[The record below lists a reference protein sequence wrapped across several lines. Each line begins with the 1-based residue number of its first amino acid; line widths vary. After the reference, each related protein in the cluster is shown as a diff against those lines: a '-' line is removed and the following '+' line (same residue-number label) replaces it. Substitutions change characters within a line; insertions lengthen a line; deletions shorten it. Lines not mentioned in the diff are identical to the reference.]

1 MGTDQRT
8 VTTDLRLHSR
18 RAVFTATMT
27 LALAWAV
34 ASPASAHVEVSA
46 EGAQAGTGP
55 VTLVFSAES
64 ESNSAGIV
72 SMKTQLPAGIA
83 PADVTL
89 ASGPAGWAL
98 TPTADGFELA
108 GPDIGPGVDA
118 EYSITV
124 AQLPADATELAFP
137 TLQRYSDGRDDA
149 WIEPITEAV
158 PEPESPAPVLAVA
171 PAPAGAAVPSSAAMT
186 PSATETPAASSTEE
200 VNTDDVAEETAEDSG
215 VGAPVIVLLI
225 VVLLAVIGGAVW
237 VVRRRRA

>member
-1 MGTDQRT
+1 
-8 VTTDLRLHSR
+8 VITDLRLQCR
-18 RAVFTATMT
+18 RAALTATMAV
-27 LALAWAV
+27 ALAWAV

-64 ESNSAGIV
+64 ESNSVGIV

-89 ASGPAGWAL
+89 AGGPAGWAL

-118 EYSITV
+118 EYSVTV

-137 TLQRYSDGRDDA
+137 TLQRYSDGREDA
-149 WIEPITEAV
+149 WIEPVTDAV
-158 PEPESPAPVLAVA
+158 PEPENPSPVLTVA
-171 PAPAGAAVPSSAAMT
+171 PAPATATAAAPPTTSTTQAAPPPTSTAPSQAQ
-186 PSATETPAASSTEE
+186 
-200 VNTDDVAEETAEDSG
+200 TDDAAAETADDSG
-215 VGAPVIVLLI
+215 VGAPVIVLL
-225 VVLLAVIGGAVW
+225 VVVALALIGGVAW
-237 VVRRRRA
+237 MVRRRRA